1 MISSLVGDNAPQNP
15 LLITNKPLGD
25 RVGDKKEKP
34 AGSGERAHKN
44 TFVFLGPGEDRGKLA
59 IAKPTLT
66 STFMWFSTIPSPT
79 TTTTLYL
86 IKNQKMG
93 KTHPFANH
101 QETVTK

>member
-1 MISSLVGDNAPQNP
+1 MISCLVGDNAPQNP

-34 AGSGERAHKN
+34 TGSGERAHKN
-44 TFVFLGPGEDRGKLA
+44 TFVFMGFGDGGGKPA

-66 STFMWFSTIPSPT
+66 STFRWFSTIPSPT

-86 IKNQKMG
+86 IKDQKMG

>member
-1 MISSLVGDNAPQNP
+1 MIFSLVGDNAPQNP
-15 LLITNKPLGD
+15 LLTTNNPLGD
-25 RVGDKKEKP
+25 KVGDKKEES

-44 TFVFLGPGEDRGKLA
+44 TFVFMGFGDGGGKPA

-66 STFMWFSTIPSPT
+66 STFRWFSTIPSPT

-86 IKNQKMG
+86 IKDQKMG

>member
-1 MISSLVGDNAPQNP
+1 MIFSLVGDNAPQNP

-44 TFVFLGPGEDRGKLA
+44 TFVFMGFGEGGGKPA
-59 IAKPTLT
+59 IAKPALT
-66 STFMWFSTIPSPT
+66 STFRWFSTIPSST

-86 IKNQKMG
+86 IKDQKMG

>member
-1 MISSLVGDNAPQNP
+1 MIFSLVGDNAPQNP

-44 TFVFLGPGEDRGKLA
+44 TFVFMGFGDGGGKPA
-59 IAKPTLT
+59 IAKPALT
-66 STFMWFSTIPSPT
+66 STFRWFSTIPSPT

-86 IKNQKMG
+86 IKDQKMG
-93 KTHPFANH
+93 KTYPLP
-101 QETVTK
+101 TIKKR

>member
-15 LLITNKPLGD
+15 LSVTNSSVGD
-25 RVGDKKEKP
+25 KVGDKKEEP
-34 AGSGERAHKN
+34 ANSGEQAHKN
-44 TFVFLGPGEDRGKLA
+44 TFVFMGPGEDGGKLA

-66 STFMWFSTIPSPT
+66 SAFGWFSTIPSPT

-86 IKNQKMG
+86 IKDQKMG
-93 KTHPFANH
+93 KTHPFTNH

>member
-1 MISSLVGDNAPQNP
+1 MISCLVGDNAPQNP
-15 LLITNKPLGD
+15 LLTTNNPLGD
-25 RVGDKKEKP
+25 KVGDKKEES

-44 TFVFLGPGEDRGKLA
+44 TFVFLGPGEGGGKLA

-66 STFMWFSTIPSPT
+66 STFRWFSTIPSPT

-86 IKNQKMG
+86 IKDQKMG

>member
-1 MISSLVGDNAPQNP
+1 MISCLVGDNAPQNP

-34 AGSGERAHKN
+34 TGSGERAHKN
-44 TFVFLGPGEDRGKLA
+44 TFVFMGFGDGGGKPA

-66 STFMWFSTIPSPT
+66 STFRWFSTIPSPT

-86 IKNQKMG
+86 IKDQKMG
-93 KTHPFANH
+93 KTHPLP
-101 QETVTK
+101 TIKKR

>member
-1 MISSLVGDNAPQNP
+1 MIFSLVGDNAPQNP

-44 TFVFLGPGEDRGKLA
+44 TFVFMGFGEGGGKPA
-59 IAKPTLT
+59 IAKPALT
-66 STFMWFSTIPSPT
+66 STFRWFSTIPSPT

-86 IKNQKMG
+86 IKDQKMG
-93 KTHPFANH
+93 KTHPLP
-101 QETVTK
+101 TIKKR

>member
-34 AGSGERAHKN
+34 TGSGERAHKN
-44 TFVFLGPGEDRGKLA
+44 TFVFMGLGDGGGKPA

-66 STFMWFSTIPSPT
+66 STFRWFSTIPSPT

-86 IKNQKMG
+86 IKDQKMG

>member
-1 MISSLVGDNAPQNP
+1 MISCLVGDNAPQNP

-44 TFVFLGPGEDRGKLA
+44 TFVFMGFGEGGGKLA

-66 STFMWFSTIPSPT
+66 STFRWFSTIPSPT

-86 IKNQKMG
+86 IKDQKMG
-93 KTHPFANH
+93 KTHPLP
-101 QETVTK
+101 TIKKR

>member
-1 MISSLVGDNAPQNP
+1 MIFSLVGDNAPQNP

-44 TFVFLGPGEDRGKLA
+44 TFVFMGFGEGGGKPA
-59 IAKPTLT
+59 IAKPALT
-66 STFMWFSTIPSPT
+66 STFRWFSTIPSPT

-86 IKNQKMG
+86 IKDQKMG

>member
-15 LLITNKPLGD
+15 LLTTNNPLGD
-25 RVGDKKEKP
+25 KVGDKKEES

-66 STFMWFSTIPSPT
+66 STFVWFSTIPSPT

-86 IKNQKMG
+86 IKDQKMG

>member
-1 MISSLVGDNAPQNP
+1 MISSLIGDNAPQNP

-34 AGSGERAHKN
+34 TGSGERVHKN
-44 TFVFLGPGEDRGKLA
+44 NFVFMDSGEGGGKPA

-66 STFMWFSTIPSPT
+66 STFGRFSTIPSPT

-86 IKNQKMG
+86 IKDQKMG